1 MKAVC
6 LISLRS
12 KDQKLKN
19 LRSVQNVV
27 NVVKRLIMKSVRFRW
42 LVLRRGELWRYDP
55 GMEKILKCLGSHMA
69 RSEFYKEAAEVE

>member
-42 LVLRRGELWRYDP
+42 LVLRRGELWRYDS
-55 GMEKILKCLGSHMA
+55 GMEKI
-69 RSEFYKEAAEVE
+69 